1 MAGYFDGKSILITGG
16 TGSFGKKCV
25 EVLIRDHSPARVIV
39 FSRDELKQVE
49 MAAGYTDPRVR
60 FFIGNVRDKERLY
73 RAFEGVDIIIH
84 AAALKQV
91 PVAECNPLEAIRTN
105 IEGGAN
111 VIDAALDC
119 DVEKIIAL
127 STDKAVS
134 PVNLY
139 GATKLCAEKLFTA
152 ANSYRGRHKARFSV
166 VRYGNVLASRGSV
179 IPRFLALRKTG
190 VLPITDKRMTRFFIT
205 LEMAVQFVLTCFE
218 MMSGGEVYIPKAPS
232 MKLVD
237 LATAICPE
245 CRQDEVGIRPG
256 EKLHEMLVMKDE
268 ARQTLEMDDR
278 YVIQPRFP
286 WWDEEEFS
294 AHGDVAQLPES
305 FEYASNTNT
314 SWLSVEALRLSLAN
328 GSLDIEAPVS

>member
-1 MAGYFDGKSILITGG
+1 MAGMFDGKSILITGG

-25 EVLIRDHSPARVIV
+25 EVLVRDYKPERVIV

-49 MAAGYTDPRVR
+49 MAARYEDPRVK

-84 AAALKQV
+84 AAAMKHV
-91 PVAECNPLEAIRTN
+91 SVAECNPLEAIRTN

-127 STDKAVS
+127 STDKAVN

-152 ANSYRGRHKARFSV
+152 ANSYRGRHRARFSV

-179 IPRFLALRKTG
+179 IPRFMALRKTG
-190 VLPITDKRMTRFFIT
+190 VLPITDKRVTRFFIT
-205 LEMAVQFVLTCFE
+205 SETAVQFVLSCFE
-218 MMSGGEVYIPKAPS
+218 SMNGGEIYIPKAPS

-245 CRQDEVGIRPG
+245 CRQEEVGIRPG

-268 ARQTLEMDDR
+268 SRQTIEMDDR

-286 WWDEEEFS
+286 WWDEKEFR
-294 AHGDVAQLPES
+294 AEDGVRRLPES
-305 FEYASNTNT
+305 FEYTSDTNS
-314 SWLSVEALRLSLAN
+314 SWISVETLQQSIAN
-328 GSLDIEAPVS
+328 GSLDIEALG

>member
-1 MAGYFDGKSILITGG
+1 
-16 TGSFGKKCV
+16 
-25 EVLIRDHSPARVIV
+25 
-39 FSRDELKQVE
+39 
-49 MAAGYTDPRVR
+49 VR
-60 FFIGNVRDKERLY
+60 FFIGNVRDKQRLY
-73 RAFEGVDIIIH
+73 RAFDGVDIIIH
-84 AAALKQV
+84 AAAMKQV
-91 PVAECNPLEAIRTN
+91 PVAEYNPLEAIRTN

-119 DVEKIIAL
+119 DVQKIIAL

-134 PVNLY
+134 PINLY

-205 LEMAVQFVLTCFE
+205 LETAVRFVLTCFE
-218 MMSGGEVYIPKAPS
+218 TMNGGEVYIPKAPS

-245 CRQDEVGIRPG
+245 CRQEEVGIRPG

-268 ARQTLEMDDR
+268 SRQTMEMDDR

-286 WWDEEEFS
+286 WWNEKEFS
-294 AHGDVAQLPES
+294 ADGGARRLPES
-305 FEYASNTNT
+305 FEYTSDTNS
-314 SWLSVEALRLSLAN
+314 SWISVEALQQSISN
-328 GSLDIEAPVS
+328 GSLDIEAPGF